1 MRISDWSSDV
11 CSSDLLARLAKDD
24 PDRANALLPRVAA
37 ALGMD
42 EAERARVLYQVA
54 RWTAVSY
61 LPESPG
67 RLAAVPNRA
76 WKDELSALRVREEL
90 DRSDWQS
97 ALECGSTA
105 RWVRAVQY
113 VETSVVAVN

>member
-61 LPESPG
+61 LPEAPAP
-67 RLAAVPNRA
+67 LAAVPTSA
-76 WKDELSALRVREEL
+76 WDDELYALRVREAL
-90 DRSDWQS
+90 ARSAWKSDRK
-97 ALECGSTA
+97 ST
-105 RWVRAVQY
+105 RLN
-113 VETSVVAVN
+113 TSP